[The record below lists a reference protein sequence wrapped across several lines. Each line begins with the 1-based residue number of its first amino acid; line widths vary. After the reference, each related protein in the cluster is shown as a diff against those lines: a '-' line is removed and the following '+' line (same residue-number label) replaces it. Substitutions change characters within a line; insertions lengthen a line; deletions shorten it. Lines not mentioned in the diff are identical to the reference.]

1 MDQTLLRHMGSA
13 PRSNTARVCRRS
25 GVGMFTQSQPRVLG
39 PSHGK
44 REDTIGRA
52 TAAAGRWADTL
63 ERSSA
68 TATADGAKS
77 DVV

>member
-1 MDQTLLRHMGSA
+1 
-13 PRSNTARVCRRS
+13 
-25 GVGMFTQSQPRVLG
+25 MFTQSQPRLLD

-52 TAAAGRWADTL
+52 TAAARRWADTL

-68 TATADGAKS
+68 TATGDGAES
-77 DVV
+77 DVVQCDEGRPWSAAVCGGHL